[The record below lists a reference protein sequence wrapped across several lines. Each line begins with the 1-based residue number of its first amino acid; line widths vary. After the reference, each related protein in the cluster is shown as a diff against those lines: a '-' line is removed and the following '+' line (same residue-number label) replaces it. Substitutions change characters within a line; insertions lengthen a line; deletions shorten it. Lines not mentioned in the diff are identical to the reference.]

1 MRGPIGDVPFVSP
14 RPLCSVVPGMLLDDD
29 LFLALCLA
37 LDDLLTPALA
47 AVDCFPAY
55 LDPLLTPDDFLAWL
69 GALVGS
75 EPRRSSIAAAVAG
88 YGDRGTATGL
98 RASVAAAAGLDPSQ
112 VTIVDPGR
120 VTWSRSPTVGAVQ
133 PAVPAR
139 VVVAVPSDC
148 DPATCSDAVSA
159 AVEAVRPVHCPVEV
173 EVVTT

>member
-1 MRGPIGDVPFVSP
+1 MRGPIADVPFVSP
-14 RPLCSVVPGMLLDDD
+14 RPLRSVVPGMLLDDD

-37 LDDLLTPALA
+37 LDDLLSPALA

-55 LDPLLTPDDFLAWL
+55 LDPLLAPDDFLAWL
-69 GALVGS
+69 GALVGA

-98 RASVAAAAGLDPSQ
+98 RASVAAAAGLDPSL
-112 VTIVDPGR
+112 VTVTDPGR
-120 VTWSRSPTVGAVQ
+120 VTWSRSPTAGAAT
-133 PAVPAR
+133 PAAPAR
-139 VVVAVPSDC
+139 VVVGVPDDRDRAACAEAVR
-148 DPATCSDAVSA
+148 A